1 MPQIPVK
8 LREMQHTL
16 KFVSNTSSQGET
28 VDVKHH
34 FVTLWCLQYLDPNQ
48 VFKKMQ
54 TVVES
59 FIFFKKKIIF
69 IFLFMLFS
77 IEFPTFDLLT
87 IWFDSNE

>member
-48 VFKKMQ
+48 GFFLNANWFKVLMFFRLYLSVF
-54 TVVES
+54 
-59 FIFFKKKIIF
+59 
-69 IFLFMLFS
+69 FMLF
-77 IEFPTFDLLT
+77 IIGFPTFDLLT
-87 IWFDSNE
+87 I